1 MSIKTWLFC
10 LVFSK
15 IKPCK
20 IAAMKTFIVW
30 LIRFI
35 IKLVAKVEA
44 TGYENLPEK
53 GGFVI
58 AVNHLG
64 FLDAPMAYYALNNW
78 NLFIPVAEKWEES
91 AILRWL
97 GKHLNAIFIDRFN
110 PDLKAMREMIHRM
123 EQGQTLVIAPEG
135 TRARD
140 EKMAQG
146 KPGVAYLASKMG
158 WTILPVAISGT
169 EDRLLLG
176 NLKRL
181 KKSKILLTA
190 GKPFV
195 LPPFPK
201 ENRDEKLQ
209 EYTDEIMCRI
219 AVMLP
224 EHNRGYY
231 AEHPRLKELLAENK

>member
-1 MSIKTWLFC
+1 MKKT
-10 LVFSK
+10 LVY
-15 IKPCK
+15 
-20 IAAMKTFIVW
+20 
-30 LIRFI
+30 LIR
-35 IKLVAKVEA
+35 LVINLIATVKVS
-44 TGYENLPEK
+44 GYENLPRQ

-97 GKHLNAIFIDRFN
+97 GKHLNAIFIDRYHL
-110 PDLKAMREMIHRM
+110 DLKAMREMMTRM

-158 WTILPVAISGT
+158 WVIVPVAISGT
-169 EDRLLLG
+169 EDRIVIQ
-176 NLKRL
+176 NLKKFKR
-181 KKSKILLTA
+181 SSIHLTA
-190 GKPFV
+190 GETFT
-195 LPPFPK
+195 LPEFPK
-201 ENRDEKLQ
+201 KNREAKLQ

-224 EHNRGYY
+224 EHNRGVYQD
-231 AEHPRLKELLAENK
+231 HPRLKELLAQD

>member
-1 MSIKTWLFC
+1 MKFFLRRLIRVVLRIIA
-10 LVFSK
+10 K
-15 IKPCK
+15 IK
-20 IAAMKTFIVW
+20 IAG
-30 LIRFI
+30 L
-35 IKLVAKVEA
+35 
-44 TGYENLPEK
+44 ENLPEN

-64 FLDAPMAYYALNNW
+64 ILDAPLAYYSLDNR
-78 NLFIPVAEKWEES
+78 NLFIPVAEKWEENS
-91 AILRWL
+91 FLKWL
-97 GKHLNAIFIDRFN
+97 GKHLDFIFINRFE
-110 PDLKAMREMIHRM
+110 PDLKAMREMIKRM
-123 EQGQTLVIAPEG
+123 EDGQTLVIAPEG

-158 WTILPVAISGT
+158 WQIVPVAISGS
-169 EDRLLLG
+169 EDRLLWW

-181 KKSKILLTA
+181 RRTPIIIRA

-201 ENRDEKLQ
+201 ENREYILQ
-209 EYTDEIMCRI
+209 QYTDEIMCRI

-224 EHNRGYY
+224 EENRGYY
-231 AEHPRLKELLAENK
+231 SEFPRLKELLNRNS